1 VQSLASPPQH
11 SSPSSSRVLYVF
23 SVFSSFSAGGIT
35 LAEQHFGRASFFFA
49 RPDKSRRSL
58 PVGNATFLEFSSS
71 SSQER
76 TLQRFLVALGSA
88 SVLEIDVTKVTA
100 GCIRHQCFDFQFFA
114 PKITNAQR
122 SVVFRAQYD
131 VILDARRVL
140 RSARFFLSLTLSC
153 SYRYRCVSL
162 RSLGFRI
169 LCQRF
174 TKDFFRFLNSAPNCN
189 ITKTAS
195 CTTSASASCTAI
207 FYGFCSVVWG
217 YLARRPFDAGH
228 LRCGQRLRRESS
240 LHIVYAVDCAV
251 GFWTS
256 LRSLLLTSAEQI
268 SG

>member
-1 VQSLASPPQH
+1 
-11 SSPSSSRVLYVF
+11 VLRL
-23 SVFSSFSAGGIT
+23 SVFRPQDHERAKKRCLQSSVRCNLGCKTRTAFC
-35 LAEQHFGRASFFFA
+35 
-49 RPDKSRRSL
+49 P
-58 PVGNATFLEFSSS
+58 FLS
-71 SSQER
+71 
-76 TLQRFLVALGSA
+76 
-88 SVLEIDVTKVTA
+88 
-100 GCIRHQCFDFQFFA
+100 
-114 PKITNAQR
+114 
-122 SVVFRAQYD
+122 
-131 VILDARRVL
+131 
-140 RSARFFLSLTLSC
+140 LSLTLSC